1 MIAYTTP
8 LYAYCFGRAITLYNI
23 TIGLEPLTILCRT
36 RQYRVL
42 YLPIDHQHRF
52 LPRQK
57 HTFCTNIVR
66 CVYFYF
72 IEIQL
77 VQAVLTNCLV
87 IIALGALAGEK
98 AMIRLRIIINEK
110 NFHSIPSIT
119 GTFLL
124 S

>member
-1 MIAYTTP
+1 MLFRTSERAY
-8 LYAYCFGRAITLYNI
+8 
-23 TIGLEPLTILCRT
+23 
-36 RQYRVL
+36 
-42 YLPIDHQHRF
+42 
-52 LPRQK
+52 
-57 HTFCTNIVR
+57 
-66 CVYFYF
+66 YF

>member
-1 MIAYTTP
+1 MS
-8 LYAYCFGRAITLYNI
+8 F
-23 TIGLEPLTILCRT
+23 RT
-36 RQYRVL
+36 SERGY
-42 YLPIDHQHRF
+42 
-52 LPRQK
+52 
-57 HTFCTNIVR
+57 
-66 CVYFYF
+66 YF

>member
-1 MIAYTTP
+1 MLFRTSERAY
-8 LYAYCFGRAITLYNI
+8 
-23 TIGLEPLTILCRT
+23 
-36 RQYRVL
+36 
-42 YLPIDHQHRF
+42 
-52 LPRQK
+52 
-57 HTFCTNIVR
+57 
-66 CVYFYF
+66 YF
-72 IEIQL
+72 IEVQL

-119 GTFLL
+119 GAFLL